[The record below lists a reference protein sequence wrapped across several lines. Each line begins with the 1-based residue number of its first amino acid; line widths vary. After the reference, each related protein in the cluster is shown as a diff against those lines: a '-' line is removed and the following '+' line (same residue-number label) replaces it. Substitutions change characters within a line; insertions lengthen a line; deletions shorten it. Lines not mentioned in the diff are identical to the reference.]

1 MGSGLGETIPRAS
14 AAPGRT
20 VGAADKGDGM
30 TETSQLPG
38 ELIRTP
44 DQRLRVFVSS
54 TLNELAAERAT
65 VRAAIERLRLTP
77 VMFESGARPHPP
89 RALYRAYVAQ
99 SDIFIGIYWQN
110 YGWVAPGIGVSG
122 IADEYQLSA
131 GRPCLMYVREPA
143 PQRDP
148 RLGALLDRIRADDR
162 VCYRRFASAEQLAD
176 LVADDLA
183 LLLTEHFT
191 PEARAHA
198 RPPRR
203 IPTAG
208 LPSAPNALVGRIG
221 EVARVAALLRSA
233 DVRLVTLTGPGGV
246 GKTRLALAVAGE
258 AEPDYADGVA
268 FVDLS
273 SIRDPQLVPTAVSG
287 AVGLRPEGSRPVV
300 ESVIERLAGARLL
313 LVLDSFEHLITAAP
327 VISELLAGCAGLN
340 ILVTSRTHLRVR
352 GEHEVPVAPL
362 DIPAAGDADLEAVP
376 RSGAVELFVE
386 RARESK
392 PAFELDGSNI
402 GDVAELCC
410 RLDGIPLAIE
420 LAAARMSVIPPRVL
434 LDRLGDRLDLLTGAA
449 DLPVRQRT
457 LRATIDWSY
466 ELLTTR
472 ERAYFRA
479 LSVFV
484 GGFTLEAAEV
494 VCAAEAGW
502 EVLEVV
508 SSLVENSLVVPPEG
522 RSGEP
527 RFRMLETVR
536 EYALHELDRDGQ
548 TDETNRRMAEYVA
561 GFADQARLGS
571 TGREHRLWMDRIDAE
586 YDNVRAVVAWT
597 FAHEDYVSYT
607 RIVVG
612 TGVHSWSHG
621 HAHEQR
627 PVLEQLLERRATLD
641 PHTRGVALFL
651 GAGARILTGDGNAA
665 EPLMREALQIADQG
679 FADEMEHA
687 MLKAQYGV
695 CASPEAAPEA
705 RALLTEAA
713 ATLSRLGNGWG
724 AAYALSTLGQ
734 LVLRAGDVGEAE
746 RLQVEALGHAR
757 AIGSDQFV
765 GIAVSQLGMVALARG
780 DVATAH
786 TRFLEGARVFRAVPD
801 REGLAY
807 GLDGLAAVA
816 LADGDTARAVEA
828 LALADAIR
836 ARIGITVWP
845 LMSPLRE
852 NLEARIRAAA
862 GSGSLDAARAAAAA
876 EPDLDASIERVLR
889 TP

>member
-1 MGSGLGETIPRAS
+1 
-14 AAPGRT
+14 
-20 VGAADKGDGM
+20 
-30 TETSQLPG
+30 
-38 ELIRTP
+38 
-44 DQRLRVFVSS
+44 
-54 TLNELAAERAT
+54 
-65 VRAAIERLRLTP
+65 
-77 VMFESGARPHPP
+77 
-89 RALYRAYVAQ
+89 VAQ
-99 SDIFIGIYWQN
+99 SDVFIGIYWQD
-110 YGWVAPGIGVSG
+110 YGWVAPGLGVSG

-148 RLGALLDRIRADDR
+148 RLDELLDRIKADDR
-162 VCYRRFASAEQLAD
+162 VCYRRFTSAEQLAE

-198 RPPRR
+198 QPRRR
-203 IPTAG
+203 IPTAV
-208 LPSAPNALVGRIG
+208 LPTAPNVLVGRTG

-246 GKTRLALAVAGE
+246 GKTRLALAVARE

-273 SIRDPQLVPTAVSG
+273 SIRDPQLVATAVAG

-313 LVLDSFEHLITAAP
+313 LVLDNFEHLITAAP
-327 VISELLAGCAGLN
+327 VISRLLAACAGLN

-352 GEHEVPVAPL
+352 GEHEIPVAPL
-362 DIPAAGDADLEAVP
+362 DIPTAGDADLEAVP
-376 RSGAVELFVE
+376 RSGAVRLFVE

-392 PAFELDGSNI
+392 PAFELDGSNVAA
-402 GDVAELCC
+402 VAELCR
-410 RLDGIPLAIE
+410 RLDGVPLAIE
-420 LAAARMSVIPPRVL
+420 LAAARMNVVPPGLL

-494 VCAAEAGW
+494 VCATETGS

-508 SSLVENSLVVPPEG
+508 SSLVENSLVVPQEG
-522 RSGEP
+522 GSAEP

-536 EYALHELDRDGQ
+536 EYAWHQLERSGQ
-548 TDETNRRMAEYVA
+548 TDEIHRRMAEYFT
-561 GFADQARLGS
+561 GFAEKARLGS
-571 TGREHRLWMDRIDAE
+571 TGREHRVWMDRIDAE

-597 FAHEDYVSYT
+597 FAHEEYVSYA
-607 RIVVG
+607 RIVLG
-612 TGVHSWSHG
+612 IGPYAWSHG

-627 PVLEQLLERRATLD
+627 PGLEQLLERRATLD
-641 PHTRGVALFL
+641 PHTRGVVLFL
-651 GAGARILTGDGNAA
+651 GAGARVLTGDGAA
-665 EPLMREALQIADQG
+665 AVPLMREALQIAEQG
-679 FADEMEHA
+679 FADEVEHA

-705 RALLTEAA
+705 RALLAEAA

-734 LVLRAGDVGEAE
+734 LVLRAGDIDEAE
-746 RLQVEALGHAR
+746 RLQSEALGHAR
-757 AIGSDQFV
+757 AIGSDQFT
-765 GIAVSQLGMVALARG
+765 GIAVSQLGMIALARG
-780 DVATAH
+780 EVDTAH
-786 TRFLEGARVFRAVPD
+786 TRFLEGARLFRAIPD

-807 GLDGLAAVA
+807 DLDGLAAVA
-816 LADGDTARAVEA
+816 LADGDTTRAVEV

-845 LMSPLRE
+845 LMSPIRE
-852 NLEARIRAAA
+852 NLESRIRAAA
-862 GSGSLDAARAAAAA
+862 GSGSLDSARAAAAA
-876 EPDLDASIERVLR
+876 EPDLDTSIGRVLAE
-889 TP
+889 P